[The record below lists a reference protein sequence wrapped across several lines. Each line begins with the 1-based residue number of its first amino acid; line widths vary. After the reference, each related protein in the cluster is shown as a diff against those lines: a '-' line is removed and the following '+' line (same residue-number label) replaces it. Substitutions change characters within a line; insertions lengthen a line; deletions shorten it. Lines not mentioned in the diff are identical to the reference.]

1 MLMTNQ
7 SIRWMGVVVVLVFG
21 PGALA
26 QTTVG
31 ELLEKGGKQ
40 TTKAEII
47 ALMPM
52 RTQSKWPN
60 GQGEEELFF
69 SVDGKITGT
78 GTHFQSGTNSP
89 VEGTWTVDETG
100 KFCVPK
106 RFTKWGTG
114 TNLCWYG
121 FKLGESSFV
130 ALKTDSDSKLFKTN
144 SVSKVGG

>member
-1 MLMTNQ
+1 MND
-7 SIRWMGVVVVLVFG
+7 SIRWTGVWAGLLLG
-21 PGALA
+21 TSALA

-31 ELLEKGGKQ
+31 ELLEKGGMQ

-52 RTQSKWPN
+52 KTQSKWPN

-69 SVDGKITGT
+69 SVDGKITGS
-78 GTHFQSGTNSP
+78 GYHFQSRTNSP
-89 VEGTWTVDETG
+89 VEGAWTVDESG

-106 RFTKWGTG
+106 RFTGWGSS
-114 TNLCWYG
+114 TNLCWYA
-121 FKLGESSFV
+121 FRLGENYFG
-130 ALKTDSDSKLFKTN
+130 ALKTDSDSKLFKIN

>member
-1 MLMTNQ
+1 MKNL
-7 SIRWMGVVVVLVFG
+7 SILWLGVLTG
-21 PGALA
+21 LTLSSNSLA

-40 TTKAEII
+40 NTKAEIM

-52 RTQSKWPN
+52 RIQQKWPN

-69 SVDGKITGT
+69 SLDGKITGT
-78 GTHFQSGTNSP
+78 GSHYSSRTDSP
-89 VEGTWTVDETG
+89 VEGKWTVDEDG
-100 KFCVPK
+100 KFCAPK
-106 RFTKWGTG
+106 TFTGWRTS

-121 FKLGESSFV
+121 FSLGETSFG
-130 ALKTDSDSKLFKTN
+130 ALKTSADSKVFKMI

>member
-1 MLMTNQ
+1 MKNQ
-7 SIRWMGVVVVLVFG
+7 SIQWMGVLAGLVFG
-21 PGALA
+21 PSALA

-31 ELLEKGGKQ
+31 DLLEKGGKQ

-47 ALMPM
+47 ASMPM

-60 GQGEEELFF
+60 GQGEEELLF
-69 SVDGKITGT
+69 SVDGKITGSA
-78 GTHFQSGTNSP
+78 THFQSGTDSP

-106 RFTKWGTG
+106 RFTKWGNS

-121 FKLGESSFV
+121 FRLGESTFG
-130 ALKTDSDSKLFKTN
+130 ALKTEPDSKLFKTN
-144 SVSKVGG
+144 SVRNVGG